1 MGDCENLRES
11 PELNKYHEKL
21 YDFLD
26 ELCEE
31 SETWRF
37 WQSVS
42 SMIETLLSIMYAILF
57 CTQFESIN
65 MLLSMIVDIITYDR
79 RNYGR
84 YLTFNYI
91 EMINLEENHPWI
103 YQ

>member
-1 MGDCENLRES
+1 MGDCENLPES

-65 MLLSMIVDIITYDR
+65 MLLSMIDR
-79 RNYGR
+79 HNYV
-84 YLTFNYI
+84 
-91 EMINLEENHPWI
+91 
-103 YQ
+103 